1 MIRRRGDTPIDPPLV
16 TETRPSDI
24 NPTTPVV
31 SSIDTSKESNA
42 MSQVSEAVPV
52 PLVVPLSTVAPTLI
66 SEQMSNIIDPVL
78 PIENSEPLSD
88 SGSQD
93 NN

>member
-1 MIRRRGDTPIDPPLV
+1 MDPPLV

-24 NPTTPVV
+24 NPNTTPVV
-31 SSIDTSKESNA
+31 SSIDASKESNA
-42 MSQVSEAVPV
+42 VSQVSETVPV
-52 PLVVPLSTVAPTLI
+52 PLVAPLSTVAPTLI
-66 SEQMSNIIDPVL
+66 SEQTSTIIDPVL